1 MENNFFPSAAYHGIL
16 SKFPRGKD
24 YYLDQVLNELLVYR
38 LKLMTCIFYLQ
49 WTCYYLCSMI
59 CTIS

>member
-1 MENNFFPSAAYHGIL
+1 MENNFSPSVAYHGIL

-38 LKLMTCIFYLQ
+38 L
-49 WTCYYLCSMI
+49 
-59 CTIS
+59 